1 MKSDNIIK
9 QKSLEFAIRIVR
21 LYQYLSEQKK
31 EYVLSKQLLR
41 CGTSIGANIHEAL
54 QGSSTKDFINKLNI
68 SLKESHET
76 DYWLKLLFETNY
88 LTKDEYE
95 SINRDCIEII
105 KILTSIIKTSKS
117 NFNDQS

>member
-68 SLKESHET
+68 SLKES
-76 DYWLKLLFETNY
+76 
-88 LTKDEYE
+88 TK
-95 SINRDCIEII
+95 RII
-105 KILTSIIKTSKS
+105 G
-117 NFNDQS
+117 